1 MSIIAGLLKLPLGKA
16 LIGLGV
22 SLVVNVGMGLYAHAL
37 RAEAKLA
44 ELNLS
49 IALDANATGVAAR
62 DQAVAAAK
70 ECAGKV
76 TKLEADTIQAL
87 ADRDRAELRA
97 AEARASRARA
107 VREALAD
114 PDCATNASTPVCPG
128 LVGLP

>member
-1 MSIIAGLLKLPLGKA
+1 MIIGGLLNLPLGKA

-22 SLVVNVGMGLYAHAL
+22 SLAVNVGMGLYAHAI

-44 ELNLS
+44 ALNLA
-49 IALDANATGVAAR
+49 IAVDANATGVAAR
-62 DQAVAAAK
+62 DQAIAAAK
-70 ECAGKV
+70 ECVGKV
-76 TKLEADTIQAL
+76 AKLEADTLRAL

-107 VREALAD
+107 VRDALSD

-128 LVGLP
+128 LVGGQ